1 MMENSNLQS
10 TSESLVEIEPNWC
23 PKGPSAFMTSSETT
37 TAIYVIMAYI
47 CISILLVVLVKESI
61 TVSDETLT

>member
-37 TAIYVIMAYI
+37 TAIYVMLVTFLYHNGLYLYLYF
-47 CISILLVVLVKESI
+47 ISCAC
-61 TVSDETLT
+61 